1 MNIFRILLPIGVL
14 GTAIGIA
21 AYLMATKPEPKRHPK
36 SSSMTSVQ
44 AVRLESQDYQ
54 VRLRSYGT
62 VSARTRSTLI
72 SEISGKILGISPS
85 FREGGFFE
93 EGDLLIEIEP
103 YDYETAVMV
112 AESALAQ
119 VQNALEQEEARHQQ
133 AIEDWNRLGDG
144 GQPTA
149 LTLRKPQLAQTQA
162 AVSSAESRVGQ
173 AKRNLERTRITAPY
187 AGRIMKKQVDVGQFV
202 TPGTVL
208 AVIFAVDYAEIRI
221 PLTNQQLD
229 YIDLPEEYRGQGEVA
244 AVKPVSVKLHGKV
257 GIREVVWEGSIIRAE
272 GVFDTRSR
280 HLFVV
285 AQVVDPYGKNDSGRP
300 PLRVGQYVT
309 AEIFGK
315 VLKNVFVIPKSSVYP
330 DEEVLLIDSNSK
342 IQRTKIQPLEG
353 IHAEDVDIV
362 KDGFQEGDVLCIT
375 SLPFAANG
383 AQVMVHIEG
392 EPPPIPVAGRKGQ
405 KPKK

>member
-149 LTLRKPQLAQTQA
+149 LTLRKPQ
-162 AVSSAESRVGQ
+162 SCGS
-173 AKRNLERTRITAPY
+173 
-187 AGRIMKKQVDVGQFV
+187 
-202 TPGTVL
+202 
-208 AVIFAVDYAEIRI
+208 
-221 PLTNQQLD
+221 
-229 YIDLPEEYRGQGEVA
+229 GET
-244 AVKPVSVKLHGKV
+244 
-257 GIREVVWEGSIIRAE
+257 E
-272 GVFDTRSR
+272 F
-280 HLFVV
+280 
-285 AQVVDPYGKNDSGRP
+285 GKNAYHRTLRGAHHEKAGGCRTVCYPGNGSCRYFCSGLCR
-300 PLRVGQYVT
+300 
-309 AEIFGK
+309 
-315 VLKNVFVIPKSSVYP
+315 
-330 DEEVLLIDSNSK
+330 DSNSTY
-342 IQRTKIQPLEG
+342 QSTVGLY
-353 IHAEDVDIV
+353 
-362 KDGFQEGDVLCIT
+362 
-375 SLPFAANG
+375 
-383 AQVMVHIEG
+383 
-392 EPPPIPVAGRKGQ
+392 
-405 KPKK
+405 

>member
-173 AKRNLERTRITAPY
+173 AKRNLERTRI
-187 AGRIMKKQVDVGQFV
+187 
-202 TPGTVL
+202 
-208 AVIFAVDYAEIRI
+208 
-221 PLTNQQLD
+221 
-229 YIDLPEEYRGQGEVA
+229 
-244 AVKPVSVKLHGKV
+244 
-257 GIREVVWEGSIIRAE
+257 
-272 GVFDTRSR
+272 
-280 HLFVV
+280 
-285 AQVVDPYGKNDSGRP
+285 
-300 PLRVGQYVT
+300 
-309 AEIFGK
+309 
-315 VLKNVFVIPKSSVYP
+315 
-330 DEEVLLIDSNSK
+330 
-342 IQRTKIQPLEG
+342 
-353 IHAEDVDIV
+353 
-362 KDGFQEGDVLCIT
+362 
-375 SLPFAANG
+375 
-383 AQVMVHIEG
+383 
-392 EPPPIPVAGRKGQ
+392 
-405 KPKK
+405 